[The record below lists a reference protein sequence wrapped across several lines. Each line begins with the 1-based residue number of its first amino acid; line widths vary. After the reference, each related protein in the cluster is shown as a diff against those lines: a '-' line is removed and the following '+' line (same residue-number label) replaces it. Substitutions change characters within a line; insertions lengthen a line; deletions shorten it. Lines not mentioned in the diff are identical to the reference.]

1 MIDNIRRSLT
11 SGRLA
16 QICCIVKAVQR
27 KFLQSRRRCRKL
39 ATKSMSRIGTKFANL
54 NRNGRKGFIPYIT
67 AGDPSLEATE
77 QIILELEPAGADII
91 ELGVPF
97 SDPMADGPVIQRA
110 SERTLANHVS
120 VRDCLEVVRRVRKTS
135 EMPIVLFSYLN
146 PLLSIGLDRLGEELK
161 DAGVDGV
168 LATDLVPEEA
178 DEFRSALKSADIDL
192 IFLVAPTSTD
202 ERLKLIAEAST
213 GFVYAVSRTG
223 VTGVRQSLSEAASN
237 LVKRVK
243 RFTDLPV
250 AVGFG
255 ISTPE
260 QVNEVWEHADA
271 AVVGSR
277 IVAEIEQNASDPALV
292 NKVGALTRW
301 LVSGRSLSS

>member
-1 MIDNIRRSLT
+1 MTRIEAKFNELRSE
-11 SGRLA
+11 A
-16 QICCIVKAVQR
+16 
-27 KFLQSRRRCRKL
+27 
-39 ATKSMSRIGTKFANL
+39 
-54 NRNGRKGFIPYIT
+54 RKGFIPYIT

-77 QIILELEPAGADII
+77 QILLELERSGADII

-110 SERTLANHVS
+110 SERALANHVS
-120 VRDCLEVVRRVRKTS
+120 VRDCLDLVRRVRQQS
-135 EMPIVLFSYLN
+135 EVPIVLFSYLN
-146 PLLSIGLDRLGEELK
+146 PLLSLGFERLGDELRS
-161 DAGVDGV
+161 AGVDGV

-178 DEFRSALKSADIDL
+178 DEFRAAMCDAGIDL

-202 ERLKLIAEAST
+202 ERIKLVSEASS

-223 VTGVRQSLSEAASN
+223 VTGVRQNLSEAAAN
-237 LVKRVK
+237 LVQRVR

-255 ISTPE
+255 VSTRE
-260 QVNEVWEHADA
+260 HVAEVWQHADA

-277 IVAEIEQNASDPALV
+277 LVAEIESNASDPALV
-292 NKVGALTRW
+292 EKVGALTRW
-301 LVSGRSLSS
+301 LVSSRSAG